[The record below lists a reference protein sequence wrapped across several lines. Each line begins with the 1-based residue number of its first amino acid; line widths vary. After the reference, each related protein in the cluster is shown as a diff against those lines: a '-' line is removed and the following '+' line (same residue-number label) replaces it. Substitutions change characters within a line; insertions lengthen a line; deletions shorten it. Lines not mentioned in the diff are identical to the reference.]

1 MTSSI
6 GHPSTEIEYPDTDG
20 LPMAESDFQRQY
32 LSYAVEVLRIYFQNH
47 SDVYVSGNLFI
58 YYEQGNPK
66 AVVAPDVFVVFG
78 VAKRDRFSYKLW
90 LESNKAPDFIL
101 EITSKSTV
109 GEDQGVK
116 RGVYAFLGVKEYFQY
131 DPTGDYLEPQLKG
144 LRLVEGNYVPMPTT
158 VLPDGTRVLM
168 SEVLALELRVQADSL
183 RFHNPV
189 SGEKLLTHQESEQA
203 RAEAE
208 QARMEAEQARAEAE
222 QARAEAEQAR
232 AEAEQARMEA
242 EQALQSAVL
251 RLLQLGLSV
260 EQVAGALSLSVQQ
273 VIQAS
278 Q

>member
-47 SDVYVSGNLFI
+47 ADVYVSGNLFI

-66 AVVAPDVFVVFG
+66 AVVAPDVFVIFG
-78 VAKRDRFSYKLW
+78 VARRDRFSYKLW
-90 LESNKAPDFIL
+90 QEENKAPDFVL
-101 EITSKSTV
+101 EITSKSTLS
-109 GEDQGVK
+109 EDQGVK
-116 RGVYAFLGVKEYFQY
+116 RGVYAFLGVREYFQY

-144 LRLVEGNYVPMPTT
+144 LRLVEGNYQPMPTT
-158 VLPDGTRVLM
+158 VLPDGSLVLM

-183 RFHNPV
+183 RFYNPAT
-189 SGEKLLTHQESEQA
+189 GEKLLSHQESEQA
-203 RAEAE
+203 RTEAE
-208 QARMEAEQARAEAE
+208 QARMEAEQARVEAE
-222 QARAEAEQAR
+222 QARVEAER
-232 AEAEQARMEA
+232 
-242 EQALQSAVL
+242 ALQEAVL

-260 EQVAGALSLSVQQ
+260 EQVAGALGLSVQQ

-278 Q
+278 QK